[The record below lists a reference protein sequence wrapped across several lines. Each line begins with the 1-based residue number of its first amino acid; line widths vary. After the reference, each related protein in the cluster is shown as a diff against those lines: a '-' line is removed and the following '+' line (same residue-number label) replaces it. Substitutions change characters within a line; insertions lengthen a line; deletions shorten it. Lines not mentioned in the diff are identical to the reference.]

1 MSCRRLIARLD
12 IKGENVIKGI
22 QMEGMRVIGK
32 PSHLASRYYLD
43 GADELLFVDTVASL
57 YNRDNILKVVEDAAN
72 NIFIPLTVVGG
83 VRTLENAK
91 QLLLSGADKIGL
103 NTAALARPS
112 LLTEI
117 ANIFGSQCVVL
128 SVEVKKYENNWEL
141 LTNCGRERTGK
152 LLGPWLESARSY
164 GVGEIIV
171 TSVDNDGTKNGL
183 DLPLMS
189 FAREH
194 TDLPLIGCGGV
205 ASSVD
210 LISGFNESQ
219 LDGIAIATALHF
231 ELFSLPQIREKISMF
246 GIELRQ

>member
-22 QMEGMRVIGK
+22 QMEGLRVIGK
-32 PSHLASRYYLD
+32 PDNLASQCYLD

-57 YNRDNILKVVEDAAN
+57 YKRDNILKVVEDAAN
-72 NIFIPLTVVGG
+72 TIFIPLTVVGG

-103 NTAALARPS
+103 NTAAIARPS

-117 ANIFGSQCVVL
+117 ADVFGSQCVVL

-205 ASSVD
+205 ASEQD
-210 LISGFNESQ
+210 LAKGFGECK
-219 LDGIAIATALHF
+219 LDGIGMATALHF
-231 ELFSLPQIREKISMF
+231 KSISLPDMKEKMRLKGF
-246 GIELRQ
+246 EVRQ